1 MKEKEE
7 EKFSWVDLG
16 KAVLYLVGKERKK
29 YILLTI
35 TLLFLFTYEVVPP
48 FIIGLIVDF
57 FTNWQ
62 QGESLSLFYSYI
74 FILGVSFALVGY
86 MRLSVKRALS
96 SLKVKVEYDIKVRG
110 FKKLINQQY
119 LQYKEEPTG
128 VKMQK
133 IQNGVLAFRSLLSL
147 MNNQIF
153 YTVIL
158 FVGTLVVFLFLN
170 PFYALLFCAY
180 AIMFFSIIGYFY
192 KKIQRLSYKRDIARE
207 KSSGSYVEGL
217 NNVLT
222 IKASGAEKSF
232 QKNIVG
238 REEVVK
244 KHSLEGVILVNNQWK
259 TFQIFNGV
267 FMAIFLL
274 FIGKDVIN
282 QVITVGS
289 IVTYFTY
296 LQRLTSSASKILSTY
311 QELIEIKVS
320 ISRMMPIF
328 LKKTNK
334 KSGINFP
341 KTWDK
346 LKFIKAN
353 FKYSQDAKGTALKGI
368 KDLNLKIEK
377 NSKVGFAG
385 KTGSGKST
393 LAKLLVGL
401 YKLDSGEYLV
411 GDSNFYTI
419 KDEEIRNN
427 ISIVLQ
433 ESEMFNFSLRENIT
447 LMQKF
452 NEKLFKKAITI
463 SQLEEVIAKLP
474 QGLDTIIGEKGYH
487 LSGGERQRVGIAR
500 AIYQNTQIMI
510 FDEATSSLDNNT
522 EALIQRSIEKRL
534 KNKTLI
540 FIAHRITTL
549 ENVDRIYVFK
559 NGKLVEDGKY
569 QTLINNPKSE
579 FYKLSKK

>member
-16 KAVLYLVGKERKK
+16 KAVLYLVGKKRKK

-62 QGESLSLFYSYI
+62 QGESLSLFYSYV
-74 FILGVSFALVGY
+74 FILGISFALVGY
-86 MRLSVKRALS
+86 FRLSVKRALS

-119 LQYKEEPTG
+119 LKYKEESTG

-158 FVGTLVVFLFLN
+158 FIGTLVVFLFLN
-170 PFYALLFCAY
+170 PFYALLFCVY
-180 AIMFFSIIGYFY
+180 AIIFFGIVKYFY
-192 KKIQRLSYKRDIARE
+192 KKIQKLSYKRDVARE

-217 NNVLT
+217 SNVLT

-238 REEVVK
+238 KEEVVK
-244 KHSLEGVILVNNQWK
+244 KHSLEGVVIVNNQWK
-259 TFQIFNGV
+259 AFQIFNGA

-274 FIGKDVIN
+274 FIGKDVVS

-368 KDLNLKIEK
+368 KDLNLKIKK

-452 NEKLFKKAITI
+452 NEKLFKKAIAI
-463 SQLEEVIAKLP
+463 SQLEEVITKLP

-522 EALIQRSIEKRL
+522 EALIQSSIEKRL

-569 QTLINNPKSE
+569 QTLLNNPKSE